1 MLSEAGVFVADFDK
15 QLNIECLINGEKVS
29 V

>member
-1 MLSEAGVFVADFDK
+1 MFEEAGVFVADFNK
-15 QLNIECLINGEKVS
+15 VLNIDCLINGEKVS